1 MKRGND
7 VQLLINQ
14 ENENKNINEILF
26 HVIYIGLKKKSYS
39 IKCLQDAEQYELF
52 HGSGEF
58 GFDSIIF

>member
-39 IKCLQDAEQYELF
+39 IKCLQDAEQL
-52 HGSGEF
+52 
-58 GFDSIIF
+58 